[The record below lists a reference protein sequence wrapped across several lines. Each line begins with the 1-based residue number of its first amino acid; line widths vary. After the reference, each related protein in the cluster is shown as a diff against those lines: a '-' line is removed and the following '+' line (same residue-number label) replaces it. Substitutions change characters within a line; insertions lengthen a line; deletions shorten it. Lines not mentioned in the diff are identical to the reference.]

1 MTYKCIRCKRESNNT
16 PQICGVWDVPYGI
29 DGYLYTID
37 HKIVCLCP
45 DCQLPEKK
53 MCRGMTGEEVE
64 YFTGEIRNVEECLK
78 TQEKRIAKTEREL
91 DRVWEVIRC
100 LGEKER

>member
-1 MTYKCIRCKRESNNT
+1 
-16 PQICGVWDVPYGI
+16 
-29 DGYLYTID
+29 
-37 HKIVCLCP
+37 
-45 DCQLPEKK
+45 
-53 MCRGMTGEEVE
+53 MTGEEVE